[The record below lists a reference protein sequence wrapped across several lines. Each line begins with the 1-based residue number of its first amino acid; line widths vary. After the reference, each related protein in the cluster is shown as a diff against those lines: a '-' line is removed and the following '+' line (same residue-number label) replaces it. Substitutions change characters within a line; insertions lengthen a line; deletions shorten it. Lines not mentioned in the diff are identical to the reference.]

1 MGELQIQ
8 SDCFVCVV
16 CSHSSWFLP
25 LFSKVKRVA
34 RLHSRTKPSM
44 KGGGSSITPEARKI
58 IEGIKEIVKGY
69 NDEDIYEM
77 LHECNMDPNE
87 TAQKLLTQGPFHEVK
102 RKRDKKKENTSIQ
115 NSMDARPRSG
125 NQGRGGRGGSLM
137 GRGSVR
143 ASYRPILQ
151 DIGGGKGSNAR
162 ENGTYKIANKID
174 NSAIPTYTNDNV
186 QAKECASG
194 TSSLPVSANGIPT
207 GLDVNLSCVR
217 SPCAS
222 KEEQSAGP
230 GHTTMADILKSSSLS
245 QLPAQPEITSVSPT
259 SSTVPGQPAPKFQQQ
274 TIVLTP
280 ISAPGVCSSL
290 PDPVYV
296 PSPDVRVSGVVGTI
310 KRVLGTVG
318 AQRGTDTPSTF
329 SPSSLSETLQTKSN
343 HADVSNG
350 DAKVSANNSDSAV
363 VNPAMD
369 DNHSRKSITSDGDR
383 LFEPKPQAS
392 ISVTHGASAN
402 NPSVMGKQYNSRP
415 QQQPVGPQKAI
426 GPNMEWKRKP
436 PNQITASKNP
446 GVINSNTGSASVAEI
461 STPSLSPPNAVIVD
475 DGATKLPEKL
485 EQLNVRN
492 DQHLILPNHLQV
504 PEAAFIGLSF
514 GSFGAFF
521 GSTLSTEF
529 GKGGSDKSSTPLSE
543 TSQKTEDSNE
553 EPSSRTSDPSPE
565 SPSEH
570 QEQTSPN
577 ADQSLSSGIDITDSI
592 AANGVSQSDPS
603 KQDRVVQLDPQYSPV
618 ETAPSYASVGLMPQI
633 MGSQYH
639 SYEPALSSPL
649 DASRQPGL
657 VMQQPYDPSTSCYS
671 QFLRPGDGDARF
683 NPFAGATAMSKYN
696 GNATFLSGQS
706 VSASQETGSSA
717 AVSSAGP
724 TAPGTQMA
732 GVAQTTV
739 SFPQQQM
746 HLFPQPGGVHI
757 SHFPQYIPYPHQY
770 FSPFYISPP
779 PAINNFA
786 GNIGYPQPSTGTNYP
801 LPSGNSFP
809 SAAAAMKYSLSQFK
823 PMTGGGNS
831 SQTGFPV
838 GYASYTASPSGFSA
852 SPAVTGGSRSGF
864 EENKETNL
872 YIPSQQVDGSAVW
885 FRTPQNLSGM
895 QSNSYYSLTAQGQNV
910 AFAPTQSGHAAY
922 AGLYHPAQS
931 GVAQN
936 SPQLLQQ
943 SEPLGAAAGGNNSQT
958 GGYQQSQPGQLNWS
972 NNY

>member
-1 MGELQIQ
+1 M
-8 SDCFVCVV
+8 F
-16 CSHSSWFLP
+16 P
-25 LFSKVKRVA
+25 LLLVPRFSKVKRVA
-34 RLHSRTKPSM
+34 RLHSRETNM

-77 LHECNMDPNE
+77 LHECNMDPDE

-102 RKRDKKKENTSIQ
+102 RKRDKKKENTTIQ

-137 GRGSVR
+137 ARGSVR

-151 DIGGGKGSNAR
+151 DIGAGKGSNTR
-162 ENGTYKIANKID
+162 ENGTYKIANKVD
-174 NSAIPTYTNDNV
+174 NSAIPPFANENV
-186 QAKECASG
+186 QAKACASG

-207 GLDVNLSCVR
+207 SLDASLACVR

-222 KEEQSAGP
+222 KEEQSAAS

-245 QLPAQPEITSVSPT
+245 QSPSQPEITSLAPT
-259 SSTVPGQPAPKFQQQ
+259 SSTVPGQPAPKFQQ
-274 TIVLTP
+274 TIALTP
-280 ISAPGVCSSL
+280 ISSPGVCSSL

-310 KRVLGTVG
+310 KRVVGTVG
-318 AQRGTDTPSTF
+318 VQWGTDTPSTF
-329 SPSSLSETLQTKSN
+329 SPSSLPETLLTKAN
-343 HADVSNG
+343 HDDASNG
-350 DAKVSANNSDSAV
+350 NAKLSSDSAV
-363 VNPAMD
+363 VNPTMD
-369 DNHSRKSITSDGDR
+369 DNHCSKSITSDGDR
-383 LFEPKPQAS
+383 LFEPKSQAG

-402 NPSVMGKQYNSRP
+402 NPSVMAKQYNSRP

-436 PNQITASKNP
+436 PNQNTASTNS
-446 GVINSNTGSASVAEI
+446 GVISSSTGSATVAEI
-461 STPSLSPPNAVIVD
+461 STSSRSAPNTVNVD
-475 DGATKLPEKL
+475 DGATQLQEKL

-492 DQHLILPNHLQV
+492 DQHLIIPNHLQV
-504 PEAAFIGLSF
+504 PEAALIGLSF

-521 GSTLSTEF
+521 GTTLSTEF

-543 TSQKTEDSNE
+543 TSQKTEESNE
-553 EPSSRTSDPSPE
+553 EPYSRTSDPSPE

-570 QEQTSPN
+570 HEQTSPS
-577 ADQSLSSGIDITDSI
+577 ADQNLSSGIDIADSI
-592 AANGVSQSDPS
+592 TANGVSQSDPS

-618 ETAPSYASVGLMPQI
+618 ETAPSFASVGIMPQI
-633 MGSQYH
+633 MGGQYH

-649 DASRQPGL
+649 DTSRQPSL
-657 VMQQPYDPSTSCYS
+657 VMQQTYDPSTSSYTP
-671 QFLRPGDGDARF
+671 FLRPGDGDARF
-683 NPFAGATAMSKYN
+683 SPFPGATAMSKYN

-706 VSASQETGSSA
+706 VSALQETGSSS

-724 TAPGTQMA
+724 AAPGTQMA

-757 SHFPQYIPYPHQY
+757 SHFPPTYFPYPHQY
-770 FSPFYISPP
+770 FSPLYISP

-809 SAAAAMKYSLSQFK
+809 SAASAMKYSLPQFK
-823 PMTGGGNS
+823 PMNGGGNS
-831 SQTGFPV
+831 SQAGFPV

-852 SPAVTGGSRSGF
+852 SPAVAGGSRSGF
-864 EENKETNL
+864 EENKETNM
-872 YIPSQQVDGSAVW
+872 YIPNQQVDGSAFW
-885 FRTPQNLSGM
+885 FRTPQNISGM

-936 SPQLLQQ
+936 SPQMLQQ
-943 SEPLGAAAGGNNSQT
+943 SEPLGAAGGGTNSQT